1 MCSEIRSIIF
11 SCQLEGVCVLK
22 KGVYILLPVRGG
34 MCSEIRGIIFFS
46 QLEGVCVLK

>member
-34 MCSEIRGIIFFS
+34 MCSEK
-46 QLEGVCVLK
+46 GVHILLPVRKCKN

>member
-1 MCSEIRSIIF
+1 MCSE
-11 SCQLEGVCVLK
+11 
-22 KGVYILLPVRGG
+22 KGIHILLPVRGG